1 MSLYL
6 FPGLLHL
13 KLLLGSDLISVNKPK
28 DGCSRVRILN
38 QEGRNRKERGQ
49 EREFSLRQ
57 KLRGKKK
64 KARWA
69 QHLTMPPSF
78 ILLGQSILASGHFHG
93 WLRIPQ
99 LWGKKALIKV
109 LTGFEQR

>member
-1 MSLYL
+1 M
-6 FPGLLHL
+6 
-13 KLLLGSDLISVNKPK
+13 
-28 DGCSRVRILN
+28 RILN
-38 QEGRNRKERGQ
+38 RGKEQEEVKRI
-49 EREFSLRQ
+49 SLRQ

-69 QHLTMPPSF
+69 QPLFLPPSF